1 MILEDLKKVSHH
13 RTPQSREG
21 LPTDSDYL
29 TLIPLAV
36 RKDDPKQ
43 DIKSFA

>member
-1 MILEDLKKVSHH
+1 MILQNLKKVTHD

-21 LPTDSDYL
+21 LPTDCDYL
-29 TLIPLAV
+29 AFIPLGVA
-36 RKDDPKQ
+36 KDDPKQ

>member
-1 MILEDLKKVSHH
+1 MILNNLKKVSHH

-21 LPTDSDYL
+21 LPADGDDL
-29 TLIPLAV
+29 AFIPLAV
-36 RKDDPKQ
+36 AKDDPKQ

>member
-1 MILEDLKKVSHH
+1 VILQDLKKVSHH

-21 LPTDSDYL
+21 FPTDRDYL
-29 TLIPLAV
+29 SLISLAV
-36 RKDDPKQ
+36 AEDYPKQ

>member
-21 LPTDSDYL
+21 LSADRDYF
-29 TLIPLAV
+29 TLISLAV
-36 RKDDPKQ
+36 SKDYPKNN
-43 DIKSFA
+43 IKSFT